1 MSVTDISKGAAVM
14 LFQRSNGVGGVALAM
29 AGAWATEKNSP
40 VVD

>member
-14 LFQRSNGVGGVALAM
+14 LFQRSNGVGGVAM
-29 AGAWATEKNSP
+29 TTVDAWATEKNSP